1 MGDLAIVTLDRVL
14 LLALLVLAV
23 GWGVWR
29 LRLRWRRVPA
39 ESPASARSGVLVPLT
54 PAADVDVLEVAARM
68 ILEAFPANPLAILAD
83 LRLDDAIDVRRYGE
97 AALRFEER
105 EHRQELVVAGDIVTV
120 VTNVRDLART
130 GSQLSFELT
139 STIRA
144 GLAQGTL
151 RLVRDGEGKL
161 LAMVQDARTGKM
173 TELLRGLPSG
183 ARLGALTATVYGL
196 AHLVSAQDLA
206 TKLDGVA
213 AKVDVLLAARSID
226 QRARLEAVYARAK
239 ELGMLP
245 LDAAAIEELRGLRH
259 EVRELRYAWRGEVVH
274 ALRALRDPPPVTRV
288 NTYFPNT
295 KTRHGAMHDSLYEA
309 AGRVAMMEFALRLE
323 HLLAVASN
331 EVEPFLNV
339 LPDELA
345 AWDDMADLLQAKAQ
359 TIGYEELTA
368 EPYVEAV
375 REVVRVYRGGTE
387 TSRLGDAP
395 TDPLERA

>member
-1 MGDLAIVTLDRVL
+1 VTPDRVL
-14 LLALLVLAV
+14 LLALLVLAL

-29 LRLRWRRVPA
+29 LWLRWRRGPA
-39 ESPASARSGVLVPLT
+39 EPPASARSGALVPLAP
-54 PAADVDVLEVAARM
+54 PANDDVLEVAARM
-68 ILEAFPANPLAILAD
+68 ILEAYPVNPLAILAD

-105 EHRQELVVAGDIVTV
+105 EHRQELAVAGDIVTV

-144 GLAQGTL
+144 GLVRGTL
-151 RLVRDGEGKL
+151 RLVRDGDGKL
-161 LAMVQDARTGKM
+161 LAMVQDTRTGKL
-173 TELLRGLPSG
+173 TELLRGVPSG

-206 TKLDGVA
+206 TKLDGVT

-239 ELGMLP
+239 ELGMPP
-245 LDAAAIEELRGLRH
+245 LDAAVEELRGLRH
-259 EVRELRYAWRGEVVH
+259 EVRELRYVWRGEVVH
-274 ALRALRDPPPVTRV
+274 ALRSLRDPPPVNRLNARFPGTRV
-288 NTYFPNT
+288 
-295 KTRHGAMHDSLYEA
+295 RHVAMHDSLREA

-323 HLLAVASN
+323 HLLAVASG
-331 EVEPFLNV
+331 EAEPFLNV
-339 LPDELA
+339 LPDELG

-359 TIGYEELTA
+359 TIGYAELTA

-375 REVVRVYRGGTE
+375 RDVVRVYRGGAE
-387 TSRLGDAP
+387 ALRLGDAP
-395 TDPLERA
+395 PSQPATT

>member
-1 MGDLAIVTLDRVL
+1 MGDLAIVTPDRVL
-14 LLALLVLAV
+14 LLALLALAV

-29 LRLRWRRVPA
+29 LRRWRRGPA
-39 ESPASARSGVLVPLT
+39 ESPASARTGALVPLT
-54 PAADVDVLEVAARM
+54 PAAEDDVLEVAARM

-97 AALRFEER
+97 AARRFEER
-105 EHRQELVVAGDIVTV
+105 EHRQELAVAGDIVTV

-130 GSQLSFELT
+130 GSQLTFELT

-144 GLAQGTL
+144 GLARGTL
-151 RLVRDGEGKL
+151 RLVRDGDGKL
-161 LAMVQDARTGKM
+161 LAMVQDARTGRL
-173 TELLRGLPSG
+173 TELLRGVPSG

-196 AHLVSAQDLA
+196 AHLVSAKDLA
-206 TKLDGVA
+206 TKLDAVT
-213 AKVDVLLAARSID
+213 AKIDVLLVARSID
-226 QRARLEAVYARAK
+226 QRARLEAVFARAK
-239 ELGMLP
+239 ELGMAP
-245 LDAAAIEELRGLRH
+245 LDPAAVEELRGLRH
-259 EVRELRYAWRGEVVH
+259 EVRELRYVWRGEVVH
-274 ALRALRDPPPVTRV
+274 ALRSLRDPPPVNRMNARFSVTRV
-288 NTYFPNT
+288 
-295 KTRHGAMHDSLYEA
+295 RHAAMHDGLREA

-331 EVEPFLNV
+331 EAEPFLNV

-375 REVVRVYRGGTE
+375 REVVRVYRGGAE
-387 TSRLGDAP
+387 ASMLGDAP
-395 TDPLERA
+395 ADQLERA

>member
-1 MGDLAIVTLDRVL
+1 
-14 LLALLVLAV
+14 
-23 GWGVWR
+23 
-29 LRLRWRRVPA
+29 
-39 ESPASARSGVLVPLT
+39 VPLT
-54 PAADVDVLEVAARM
+54 PPADDDVLEAAARM
-68 ILEAFPANPLAILAD
+68 ILEAYPANPLAILAD

-105 EHRQELVVAGDIVTV
+105 EHRLELAVAGDVVTV

-144 GLAQGTL
+144 GLVRGTL
-151 RLVRDGEGKL
+151 RLVRDGDGKL
-161 LAMVQDARTGKM
+161 LAMVQDARTGKL
-173 TELLRGLPSG
+173 TELLRGVPSG

-206 TKLDGVA
+206 TKLDGVT

-245 LDAAAIEELRGLRH
+245 LDAAAVEELRGLRH
-259 EVRELRYAWRGEVVH
+259 EVRELRYVWRGEVVH
-274 ALRALRDPPPVTRV
+274 ALRSLRDPPSVNRMNARFPGTRV
-288 NTYFPNT
+288 
-295 KTRHGAMHDSLYEA
+295 RHVAMHDSLREA

-323 HLLAVASN
+323 HLLAVAGN
-331 EVEPFLNV
+331 EAEPFLNV
-339 LPDELA
+339 LPDELRE
-345 AWDDMADLLQAKAQ
+345 WDDMADLLQVKAQ
-359 TIGYEELTA
+359 TIGFEELTA
-368 EPYVEAV
+368 QPYVEAV

-387 TSRLGDAP
+387 TPVLGGAP
-395 TDPLERA
+395 ADQPERA